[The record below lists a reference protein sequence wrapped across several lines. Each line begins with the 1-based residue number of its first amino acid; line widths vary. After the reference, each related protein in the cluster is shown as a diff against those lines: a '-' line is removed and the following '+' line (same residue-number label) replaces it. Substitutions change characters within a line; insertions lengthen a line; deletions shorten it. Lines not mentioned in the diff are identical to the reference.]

1 MQKIEFNNVNPYAVL
16 VVLLFFICA
25 SLRAQADELI
35 TANKIIDNVEAVPE
49 GLHATSKLFMKM
61 VDKRGKVRERETI
74 NYRKYFGEEKRTVLF
89 YTSPNNVKGTGFLTY
104 DYPSVET
111 DDDQWLY
118 LPALRKVRR
127 ISASDRGDYFLGTDF
142 TYEDIKQSGKVD
154 KRDYNFSLLGED
166 VLDGVASY
174 RLSAVPKNE
183 KIAKELGYGKLSIWV
198 DKSNWV
204 ILKIDY
210 WDKKGKS
217 LKTYTAAEIVKI
229 EGVWT
234 RQVME
239 VKNHITGHHSRFE
252 FKDVDYST
260 PVNNKKFAVQALNR
274 GS

>member
-1 MQKIEFNNVNPYAVL
+1 MKNFELINANKCVFF
-16 VVLLFFICA
+16 VVLAFLFAA
-25 SLRAQADELI
+25 SLRTQAGEPI
-35 TANKIIDNVEAVPE
+35 TADQIIDNVESVPE

-61 VDKRGKVRERETI
+61 VDKRGKVRKRETI

-89 YTSPNNVKGTGFLTY
+89 YTSPSNVKGTGFLTY

-154 KRDYNFSLLGED
+154 KRDYDFSLLGED
-166 VLDGVASY
+166 VFDGVASY
-174 RLSAVPKNE
+174 RIEAVPKNE

-198 DKSNWV
+198 NKSNWV

-217 LKTYTAAEIVKI
+217 LKTYTADEIVKI

-239 VKNHITGHHSRFE
+239 VKNHITGHYSRFE

-260 PVNNKKFAVQALNR
+260 PVNDKKFAVQALNR